1 MKGRRIH
8 RNDMMPATVV
18 SVVLSLFLFISTVAG
33 ARMTAD
39 VEDHGG
45 QSAKKGSSSSPLG
58 CKELRSK
65 RYISDGQCSSLRPL
79 VEVVC
84 AGACLPL
91 DQLPWYTDSSPATPT
106 QGPSWTCS
114 VGLVRS
120 KRIHLLCPNGE
131 RKTYKVPVVRA
142 CKCVREPQVSQGS

>member
-1 MKGRRIH
+1 MRRA
-8 RNDMMPATVV
+8 MSATIYKVR
-18 SVVLSLFLFISTVAG
+18 SFDSFLRKRYLSFPLLSAG
-33 ARMTAD
+33 P
-39 VEDHGG
+39 
-45 QSAKKGSSSSPLG
+45 SSSPLG